1 MAEAVELS
9 NKSVECGYCMMEGD
23 KMIDPRTLPCQHI
36 HCHPCLVGDFDTNRI
51 VRCGK
56 CKEVFDVTIAR
67 LPSAVRREDNLHYC
81 DVCVQKGKAHEL
93 AVTYCCDCKKKIC
106 TKHAELHE
114 EFLPEHKELLKI
126 EEYQQKA
133 RMYDVQKCTRHEDK
147 PITVGCSSCYKVLC
161 VDCMDG
167 TKECDEASGLH
178 TGLVHQPMSLKELIK
193 LLKIKRGEVKV
204 EAQVKDGELSAL
216 LKDATKVLSDYE
228 RKTEKLI
235 KQLHS
240 TRDEQLK
247 QEK

>member
-167 TKECDEASGLH
+167 TKECDE
-178 TGLVHQPMSLKELIK
+178 GLVHQPMSLKELIK